1 MKINEKLAELIDW
14 SGKTQQQIADQV
26 GVTRANIS
34 AYVMD
39 KAAISVEMAYKL
51 ADALGVSPW
60 TLLNNSPL
68 PATEQDL
75 TTAEAELITK
85 LRSLTPDQYEVAVQS
100 IELMYC
106 QNKKKRQ

>member
-1 MKINEKLAELIDW
+1 VKINEKLAELIDW

-26 GVTRANIS
+26 DVTRANIS
-34 AYVMD
+34 AYTTD

-60 TLLNNSPL
+60 TLLNNSSL
-68 PATEQDL
+68 PATAQDL
-75 TTAEAELITK
+75 TTDEAELITK
-85 LRSLTPDQYEVAVQS
+85 LRSLTPDQYEVAVQN
-100 IELMYC
+100 IEVMYC